1 MQVFVTDPGHLEKR
15 QTLFELHLKKEK
27 KNHERTH
34 RKQLVNKPRTNA
46 YPYLS

>member
-1 MQVFVTDPGHLEKR
+1 MQVLVTDPGHLEIR
-15 QTLFELHLKKEK
+15 QTLFEVHLK